1 MKSELVI
8 LFLAAFFAA
17 SSSYAEIADEYDVVV
32 VRENNPTTLGC
43 AGNKLT
49 GDMSI
54 NWMVKPGNVGEWK
67 LILSVNEK
75 TTFSGG
81 AWKESI
87 QLVDSHSQSTRDF
100 SLLLSPKEEDGGLY
114 TCLMKHQKRKVKEI
128 VYLLAVFTVS
138 LYPAPPVPQNS
149 ILRLI
154 GRVTP
159 DIAVTKITWTAPGG
173 LLMKTERKPNTGTV
187 TKLPLVQKSDG
198 GTYTCTVYPQG
209 NSTGVLAA
217 TVNLTVDADK
227 VAPFT
232 SSEQHHMIHT
242 GTEAQKAFLLTCPS
256 VQGDCVKLS
265 WLPSNF
271 NRGKYPD
278 YKKMKLVYKYDRWR
292 GSAQRKKAGIRLAGL
307 PYNAKAGSFSFQMSL
322 DLSDGGIYICQVFLN
337 DNIFLQ
343 NTTLSVL
350 KVKTSNYSS
359 KLELLCRFSE
369 PHQVYRA
376 VWEHSNESRQLV
388 SSSRGPGSISTTL
401 PLPITSDVV
410 GRYTCV
416 LQLKN
421 GQIIRADTVITVPS
435 KVPLVAA
442 AVGVLLWRQKHISD
456 RGIEQSLSVHSGEAE
471 NLYENP
477 EDFRQVMKSPC
488 PLMDRSFSNIF
499 LLVLSSPL
507 SHFLIS
513 STFLVLFL
521 FYISVFP
528 PFPCPFWFSK
538 PVFCTL
544 FHPSRPFLRVQ
555 STWI

>member
-54 NWMVKPGNVGEWK
+54 NWMVKPGNV
-67 LILSVNEK
+67 
-75 TTFSGG
+75 
-81 AWKESI
+81 
-87 QLVDSHSQSTRDF
+87 
-100 SLLLSPKEEDGGLY
+100 EEDGGLY

-232 SSEQHHMIHT
+232 SSEQPDHMIHT

-410 GRYTCV
+410 GRYTCI

-435 KVPLVAA
+435 KVQVSATTPSLLSKTSPSLFALLLPVPLVAA

-499 LLVLSSPL
+499 LLALPQG
-507 SHFLIS
+507 
-513 STFLVLFL
+513 
-521 FYISVFP
+521 SVYMDL
-528 PFPCPFWFSK
+528 K
-538 PVFCTL
+538 PRGDGDVYKELERCNKGLCEQRNVGVWT
-544 FHPSRPFLRVQ
+544 
-555 STWI
+555 

>member
-1 MKSELVI
+1 YNPVRLLYVLNTKKTPITE
-8 LFLAAFFAA
+8 AAP
-17 SSSYAEIADEYDVVV
+17 YEYDVVV

-232 SSEQHHMIHT
+232 SSEQP
-242 GTEAQKAFLLTCPS
+242 FLLTCPS

-410 GRYTCV
+410 GRYTCI

-435 KVPLVAA
+435 KGEISFVSDILLLSNISSLVF
-442 AVGVLLWRQKHISD
+442 RCETISLHA
-456 RGIEQSLSVHSGEAE
+456 GIEQSLSVHSGEAE

-477 EDFRQVMKSPC
+477 EDFRQD
-488 PLMDRSFSNIF
+488 L
-499 LLVLSSPL
+499 
-507 SHFLIS
+507 
-513 STFLVLFL
+513 
-521 FYISVFP
+521 
-528 PFPCPFWFSK
+528 K
-538 PVFCTL
+538 PRGDGDVYKEL
-544 FHPSRPFLRVQ
+544 ER
-555 STWI
+555 

>member
-1 MKSELVI
+1 KVSKQTKFADAL
-8 LFLAAFFAA
+8 LFL
-17 SSSYAEIADEYDVVV
+17 STLDEYDVVV

-232 SSEQHHMIHT
+232 NHMIHT

-410 GRYTCV
+410 GRYTCI

-435 KVPLVAA
+435 KGEISFVSDILLLLVPL
-442 AVGVLLWRQKHISD
+442 LHTHTHTHIYRYTHLQD
-456 RGIEQSLSVHSGEAE
+456 LKPRGDE
-471 NLYENP
+471 
-477 EDFRQVMKSPC
+477 
-488 PLMDRSFSNIF
+488 
-499 LLVLSSPL
+499 
-507 SHFLIS
+507 
-513 STFLVLFL
+513 
-521 FYISVFP
+521 
-528 PFPCPFWFSK
+528 
-538 PVFCTL
+538 
-544 FHPSRPFLRVQ
+544 
-555 STWI
+555 